1 MVYGDVDDYEVAFRD
16 TLNDDGLWR
25 IVVNGYPYRT
35 PEQMGLNNADE
46 AYIAATKQ
54 AIYRYLAGEDETYYG
69 GGGIG
74 TAGSRYI
81 MQ

>member
-46 AYIAATKQ
+46 AYIAT
-54 AIYRYLAGEDETYYG
+54 ET
-69 GGGIG
+69 
-74 TAGSRYI
+74 SHLSLPCRRR
-81 MQ
+81 